1 MIQGV
6 EEVSAEL
13 EKRINSAKIDVPM
26 LPETAN
32 KVIILSQDSDSDAAQ
47 LAQLIQSDQ
56 SLAGHVMRIANS
68 AAYTP
73 NNSMVSLQQAI
84 ARLGIN
90 LISEIALAASISSK
104 MFKAPGFEDYLDKTW
119 RHALAT
125 ALWSKEVARVG
136 RRNVE
141 ANFLCGLL
149 HSIGRPVALQECI
162 NIGDKLSLALPQKN
176 LLALVE
182 NYQQTTGLTVV
193 EKWGMPKIVC
203 DVIRSLDQHN
213 HKLDHQPDNSTINI
227 NTNKTT
233 NTSKSS
239 ASNTLEQTASVLCGI
254 QFASHMLEPDTLTLK
269 QLSEDPILSEVNL
282 YQDEVTLLLDKQD
295 VIRSTME
302 SMLS

>member
-1 MIQGV
+1 MIEGV
-6 EEVSAEL
+6 KQVSANL
-13 EKRINSAKIDVPM
+13 EKRINTGKVDVPM
-26 LPETAN
+26 LPETAH

-104 MFKAPGFEDYLDKTW
+104 MFKAPGFEHYLDSTW

-125 ALWSKEVARVG
+125 ALWSKEVARAG

-149 HSIGRPVALQECI
+149 HSIGRPVVLQECI
-162 NIGDKLSLALPQKN
+162 NIGDKLSLALAEN
-176 LLALVE
+176 DLLMLVE
-182 NYQQTTGLTVV
+182 KYQQVTGLAVV

-203 DVIRSLDQHN
+203 NVIRSLDQ
-213 HKLDHQPDNSTINI
+213 NSLEKKDT
-227 NTNKTT
+227 
-233 NTSKSS
+233 
-239 ASNTLEQTASVLCGI
+239 SNTVDQTASVLCGI
-254 QFASHMLEPDTLTLK
+254 QFATHMLEPDTLTLE

-282 YQDEVTLLLDKQD
+282 YQDEVALLLEKQD
-295 VIRSTME
+295 AIRSTME